1 MLDKNLR
8 ILDFVYPHLGD
19 PDDDTANDYERDLL
33 FYIFMSTIRKVI
45 DETVEIEDYEKVK
58 NRICYVLVNTEANK
72 DILADNPSRSFYDMS
87 ILYYVLRESNG
98 TFIPLP
104 VNNSL
109 MKLWN
114 VTEAD
119 LYKNAKKNTPDIL
132 KFQSKSLPTKILK
145 DEKTYIISN
154 HLYKK
159 GAISILYPGAFQRFT
174 NGFITKNYY
183 VFPLTT
189 EETFVMMTDE
199 DLTKEKLLVL
209 KFHYVSIVGHIG
221 QLLTKKVFK
230 YIKETDTF
238 QEV

>member
-1 MLDKNLR
+1 MLDKNLKV
-8 ILDFVYPHLGD
+8 LDFVYPHSGEPGD
-19 PDDDTANDYERDLL
+19 DSGADYERDLL
-33 FYIFMSTIRKVI
+33 FYMFMSAIRRAI
-45 DETVEIEDYEKVK
+45 DETLEIENYEKIK
-58 NRICYVLVNTEANK
+58 NRICYELINTDTNK
-72 DILADNPSRSFYDMS
+72 DILDNNPSRPFHDMS
-87 ILYYVLRESNG
+87 ILYYVFQESNG
-98 TFIPLP
+98 TFIALP
-104 VNNSL
+104 INNSL

-114 VTEAD
+114 VTEED
-119 LYKNAKKNTPDIL
+119 LYENAKKNTPNIL
-132 KFQSKSLPTKILK
+132 RFQSKDLSTKTLK
-145 DEKTYIISN
+145 DEKTYVISN

-199 DLTKEKLLVL
+199 DLTKEKLLEL
-209 KFHYVSIVGHIG
+209 KIHYVSIVGHID